1 MGNVSAQ
8 ATVRI
13 GPRQLW
19 LLCLACVWL
28 AGAAYVMHGL
38 DRKWI
43 PHDDGSL
50 AQAAE
55 RVLLGE
61 MPHRDFADVYTGG
74 LSLLDALAFRVL
86 GTRLMALRYVLFL
99 FFLAWVPAFYYCASR
114 WVSPA
119 GAAVAT
125 LLAIV
130 WTLPNYPAAM
140 PSWYN
145 LFFATFG
152 AAALFRFTETGRRGW
167 LVAAG
172 AIGGLSLLVKIAALY
187 YIAACLLFLVGYEAL
202 TRDESPRGSGRGLY
216 RALVGTGLAGL
227 LLGVGALIRRHLSVE
242 QVYHFLLPT
251 AMLAGVVDS
260 VVARSAGIEIPRAMR
275 RLWGLVWPFAAG
287 LAVPIVGFLVP
298 YVAHGDVGVLLRGVF
313 VNPTTRIASAARSP
327 LPWTR
332 ILPAGILAGFL
343 GLAVRAGSG
352 SWRWPITIL
361 WSGLL
366 LTGFAIGGPN
376 YLYRRSWTSV
386 SQGIP
391 LVVAAGLVIFV
402 GRGAARLDPRERA
415 RSLLL
420 LALAG
425 LFSLIEYPFA
435 APIYFCYAA
444 PLALLAL
451 LSVLRLAGGPPRP
464 FVVALAGYYIAYAVT
479 ITNRQS
485 LDQLG
490 VRVAHADRLARLRMP
505 RGGVVARLND
515 AQDYE
520 AAIDTLLAHA
530 RGSFTYAGPD
540 APEIYFLSGLHNPTR
555 ALFDFVEPEDTRR
568 DRVLAAVDRHDI
580 TAIAINR
587 RPRFSD
593 PLGADLEGAL
603 AQRFPMARPVGKF
616 TIRWRE

>member
-1 MGNVSAQ
+1 VSAQ
-8 ATVRI
+8 ATVKI
-13 GPRQLW
+13 GLRQLW

-28 AGAAYVMHGL
+28 AGAAYVMHVL

-61 MPHRDFADVYTGG
+61 MPHRDFADLYTGG
-74 LSLLDALAFRVL
+74 LSLLDALAFRVF
-86 GTRLMALRYVLFL
+86 GTRLMALRYALFL

-114 WVSPA
+114 WVAPA
-119 GAAVAT
+119 GAALAT

-167 LVAAG
+167 LAAAG
-172 AIGGLSLLVKIAALY
+172 ALGGLSLLIKIAGLY
-187 YIAACLLFLVGYEAL
+187 YIAACLLFLVAYEAL
-202 TRDESPRGSGRGLY
+202 TRDKLPPGPGGRLYRGL
-216 RALVGTGLAGL
+216 VVTGLAGL
-227 LLGVGALIRRHLSVE
+227 LLAVVALIRRHLSVE
-242 QVYHFLLPT
+242 QVYHFFLPT
-251 AMLAGVVDS
+251 AMLASLVAR
-260 VVARSAGIEIPRAMR
+260 VVASSAGIDSRRAMR
-275 RLWGLVWPFAAG
+275 RLWSLAWPFAAG

-298 YVAHGDVGVLLRGVF
+298 YVAHGDVGALLQGVF
-313 VNPTTRIASAARSP
+313 VNPTTRIASAARAP

-332 ILPAGILAGFL
+332 ILPAGILAAFI
-343 GLAVRAGSG
+343 GLAVRARRGA
-352 SWRWPITIL
+352 WRWPITLL
-361 WSGLL
+361 WGGLL
-366 LTGFAIGGPN
+366 LAGFAIGGPK
-376 YLYRRSWTSV
+376 YLYLRSWASV

-391 LVVAAGLVIFV
+391 LVVAGGLAVFV
-402 GRGAARLDPRERA
+402 GRGAVHLDPRERA
-415 RSLLL
+415 GSVLL

-425 LFSLIEYPFA
+425 LCSLVEYPFA
-435 APIYFCYAA
+435 ASIYFCYAA

-464 FVVALAGYYIAYAVT
+464 LVVAMAGYYIALAV
-479 ITNRQS
+479 IVTNHQS
-485 LDQLG
+485 LGQLG
-490 VRVAHADRLARLRMP
+490 ATVAHADRLARLRLP
-505 RGGVVARLND
+505 RGGVLARRND
-515 AQDYE
+515 ARDYT

-530 RGSFTYAGPD
+530 HGSFTYAGPD

-555 ALFDFVEPEDTRR
+555 TLFDFLEPDDARG
-568 DRVLAAVDRHDI
+568 DRVLAALDRHGI

-587 RPRFSD
+587 KPEFSES
-593 PLGADLEGAL
+593 LGPDLEAAL
-603 AQRFPMARPVGKF
+603 AERFPVARSVGKF
-616 TIRWRE
+616 TVRWRE